1 MVSLSLMTT
10 LPSRLTEMLSEL
22 DGLDRMERAQYLV
35 ELSDDFEAVP
45 DRIATRPYPENR
57 RVPKCESEAFVWAED
72 QPDGTLKFYYAVE
85 NPLGISARAMSV
97 IMDETMSG
105 APLEEVARVP
115 GDIVHQIFGRRL
127 SMGKGEGLAAMV
139 ELTAYEAARRVRAR
153 THGNAA
159 GTAGR
164 A

>member
-1 MVSLSLMTT
+1 MTI
-10 LPSRLTEMLSEL
+10 LPTRLTEMLSEL
-22 DGLDRMERAQYLV
+22 EGLDRMERAQYLV
-35 ELSDDFEAVP
+35 ELSDDFQTVP
-45 DRIATRPYPENR
+45 DHIATRPYPENR

-72 QPDGTLKFYYAVE
+72 QSDGTLKFYYAVE

-105 APLEEVARVP
+105 APLEQVASVP

-139 ELTAYEAARRVRAR
+139 ELTAFEAAKRMRAR
-153 THGNAA
+153 TSE
-159 GTAGR
+159 GTAGTTR
-164 A
+164 